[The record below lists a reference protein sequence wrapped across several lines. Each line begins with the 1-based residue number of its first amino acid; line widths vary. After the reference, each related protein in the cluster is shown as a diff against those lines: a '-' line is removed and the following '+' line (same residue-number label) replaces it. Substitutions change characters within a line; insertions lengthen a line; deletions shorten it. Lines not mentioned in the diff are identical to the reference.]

1 MFLIIFNEL
10 LLSVFLFDFVFIVNG
25 YRLNVLVRNFMIMII
40 FYLVL
45 LWRILFR
52 GILRMIRVLVC
63 EMNVGNRIL
72 LGIINVR

>member
-1 MFLIIFNEL
+1 MVLIIFNEL
-10 LLSVFLFDFVFIVNG
+10 LILVFLLDFVFIVND

-45 LWRILFR
+45 LWRILFI

>member
-10 LLSVFLFDFVFIVNG
+10 LILVFLFDFVFIVND

-45 LWRILFR
+45 LWRILFI